1 MDLALRGKVALVAA
15 ASRGLGKAVAL
26 ELAREGADVIIS
38 ARGAEALQ
46 ATAEEIRQAA
56 GARVVAVPADV
67 STREGV
73 AAMAQ
78 AAQESFGRVDILV
91 NNAGGPKP
99 GRFTDVSDED
109 WLAAVNLN
117 LMSAVRL
124 IQHVLPGMRERRW
137 GRIIQ
142 ITSVSVKQPMPN
154 LILSNAVRSAVV
166 AMAKTL
172 SGQVAAEGI
181 TVNNVCPG
189 YHLTDRMRNLAQ
201 ATAEKESRSPQD
213 VVAAWEADIPAR
225 RLGRPEE
232 LAGLVAFLASER
244 AGYITGTTIQ
254 VDGGAVKGLL

>member
-1 MDLALRGKVALVAA
+1 MDFAMQDRVALVAA
-15 ASRGLGKAVAL
+15 ASKGLGKAVAL
-26 ELAREGADVIIS
+26 ELAREGAAVVIS
-38 ARGAEALQ
+38 ARGAEALE
-46 ATAEEIRQAA
+46 ATAEEIRQATS
-56 GARVVAVPADV
+56 ARVVAVAADV
-67 STREGV
+67 STIEGV
-73 AAMAQ
+73 AAMSQ
-78 AAQESFGRVDILV
+78 AAQEAFGRIDILV

-99 GRFTDVSDED
+99 GRFTDVTDAD

-124 IQHVLPGMRERRW
+124 IQQVLPGMRARRW

-142 ITSVSVKQPMPN
+142 ITSVAVKQPMPN

-189 YHLTDRMRNLAQ
+189 YHLTDRMHNLAQ
-201 ATAEKESRSPQD
+201 STAARESRAPED
-213 VVAAWEADIPAR
+213 VVAAWEAEIPMR

-232 LAGLVAFLASER
+232 LAALVAFLASER
-244 AGYITGTTIQ
+244 ASFITGTTIQ
-254 VDGGAVKGLL
+254 VDGGAVQGLF